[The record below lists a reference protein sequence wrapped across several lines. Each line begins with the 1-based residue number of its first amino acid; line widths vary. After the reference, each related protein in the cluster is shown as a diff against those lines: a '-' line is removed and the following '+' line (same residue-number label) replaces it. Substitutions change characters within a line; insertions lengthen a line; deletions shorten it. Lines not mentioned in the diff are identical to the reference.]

1 MCSRRISGSETKQR
15 VLFAFQLQERDMLQ
29 RLRDELDSAA
39 TKHNV
44 DRDALRDAQRKN
56 ESLATEVS

>member
-1 MCSRRISGSETKQR
+1 M
-15 VLFAFQLQERDMLQ
+15 LQVHIATRQVKRLEAENQ

-56 ESLATEVS
+56 ESLATEVN